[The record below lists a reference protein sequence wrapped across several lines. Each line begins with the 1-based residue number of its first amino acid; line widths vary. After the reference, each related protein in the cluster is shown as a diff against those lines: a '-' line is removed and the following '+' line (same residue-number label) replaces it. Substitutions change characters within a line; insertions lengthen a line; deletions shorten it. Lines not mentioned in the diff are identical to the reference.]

1 MQWMTSD
8 WMVFPWIQFDVRDAN
23 SRQVSC
29 VEFENQNDWN
39 DGIEF
44 LLYFLQLKPYCVF
57 TCDAII
63 AHKTYTLHTWSM
75 GNFACAHLM
84 IFKIFFSFLF
94 EWMECFAPCIS
105 FIRTKN
111 ETNILNCDDD
121 CMRAREEK
129 KIWMWI
135 LNGACTHSW
144 EIKDSFWL
152 NEWQSFTVRRRL
164 HFPHSKTRKLVASR
178 KLLPHNCRRSE
189 ERHDTNEWTAN
200 INKQSWWRWHW
211 CENEYFDNIRQLSE
225 ELRSDVSL
233 WVFHIEQTSSTELEK
248 KCWRKKITNVVCE
261 RRKSIIVAAFASK
274 TLFFRSIGRFSVQM
288 RFARAFGS
296 TRRRINAWNNC
307 ILSIV
312 LREIVPDFRFTVRRA
327 RAHSHA

>member
-44 LLYFLQLKPYCVF
+44 FIVSFSIEASLCIYMWRYYRAQNIHTTNMEHGEFCVCTPDDIQDILF
-57 TCDAII
+57 VYVRMNEMLCAMHFI
-63 AHKTYTLHTWSM
+63 HSNQKRNEYLELRRRLHAST
-75 GNFACAHLM
+75 
-84 IFKIFFSFLF
+84 
-94 EWMECFAPCIS
+94 
-105 FIRTKN
+105 R
-111 ETNILNCDDD
+111 
-121 CMRAREEK
+121 RK

-274 TLFFRSIGRFSVQM
+274 TLFFFVRSVVSLFKCALLEHSV
-288 RFARAFGS
+288 R
-296 TRRRINAWNNC
+296 
-307 ILSIV
+307 LDDV
-312 LREIVPDFRFTVRRA
+312 
-327 RAHSHA
+327 